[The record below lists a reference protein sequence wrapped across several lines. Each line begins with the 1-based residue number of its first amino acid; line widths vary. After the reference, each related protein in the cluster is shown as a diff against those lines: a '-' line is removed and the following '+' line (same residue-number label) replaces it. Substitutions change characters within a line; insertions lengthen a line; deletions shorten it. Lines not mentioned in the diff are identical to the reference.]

1 MFLLRC
7 SILSLSTAF
16 LIEPPR
22 WPEIWSGQALWTS
35 PDNTSELNNYG
46 NWYYNISE
54 NADPSTYLLR
64 QDNYIKCSKRTQM
77 NDGNG
82 CSNIWHG
89 VTVYAYSWS
98 MDKCCIIY
106 HDFPP
111 TQPLWLVDNNATMIG
126 YKILYIGAMN
136 IGNINVSIW
145 SFGDNQLYDETQLY
159 YANAQTGLP
168 VALHINP
175 ENAMLVWYNISLD
188 IQAFNQTVFVIP
200 NIDQCVN
207 EKDEICLYN

>member
-1 MFLLRC
+1 MW
-7 SILSLSTAF
+7 LSV
-16 LIEPPR
+16 
-22 WPEIWSGQALWTS
+22 
-35 PDNTSELNNYG
+35 DNTSDIGNFG

-54 NADPSTYLLR
+54 NADVSSWLLR

-111 TQPLWLVDNNATMIG
+111 TQPLWLVDANATMIG
-126 YKILYIGAMN
+126 YKLMHIGAMN
-136 IGNINVSIW
+136 IGNVNVSVW
-145 SFGDNQLYDETQLY
+145 TFGDDQLY
-159 YANAQTGLP
+159 YADAYTGLP
-168 VALHINP
+168 VALNINP
-175 ENAMLVWYNISLD
+175 ESQLLVWYNISLD
-188 IQAFNQTVFVIP
+188 IHAFNETVFTIP
-200 NIDQCVN
+200 NVDQCVD
-207 EKDEICLYN
+207 EKDGMCFYFDV